1 MLPPEAIQE
10 FRQLYRDTFGEEL
23 DDTEASRRANRLVS
37 LYGAI
42 FEHLVAQ
49 PTEEVKTHAA

>member
-10 FRQLYRDTFGEEL
+10 FKQLYRDTFHEEL
-23 DDTEASRRANRLVS
+23 SDAEASRRANRLVS

>member
-10 FRQLYRDTFGEEL
+10 FKQLYQDTFHEEIS
-23 DDTEASRRANRLVS
+23 DAEAARRANRLVS

-49 PTEEVKTHAA
+49 PTEEVKTHAT

>member
-1 MLPPEAIQE
+1 MKADRAGKKPAKQKDQPE
-10 FRQLYRDTFGEEL
+10 
-23 DDTEASRRANRLVS
+23 DDAEAARRANRLVS